1 MSRKCRLLT
10 PIAAGIAL
18 ALVAQH
24 SATGSELPPVEE
36 AVFFGDSLTD
46 AGTFGVRFT
55 TASGLIWAQLM
66 AKSYGQSTQ
75 PNEHLDSFSG
85 AFKGNHGKP
94 GPGGL
99 NYAEGGARVALP
111 FSNISDDPE
120 GTPIS
125 ATVQLQHFLTQ
136 YGAFKPNQIVL
147 LYIGTN
153 DVGYDYDPQN
163 NLTLARQLRK
173 DVFPDHAIFQAEQ
186 ARVEVAA
193 DATIGIVAKLLNSG
207 AKRVVLFEL
216 PDMGELPWF
225 QTRASQM
232 FATQLARAFNR
243 RVSAG
248 LPANAAILVIKMQN
262 FVNELLQHQR
272 TYGIKHGAHEDACR
286 VPEQDFCDLTSLA
299 APDADQT
306 YIFAAAEHLTT
317 RANELLA
324 SYVMRQISQSSL
336 R

>member
-1 MSRKCRLLT
+1 MQRLWTLV
-10 PIAAGIAL
+10 AAGIAL
-18 ALVAQH
+18 TFGAQH
-24 SATGSELPPVEE
+24 SATGSELPPVKE

-55 TASGLIWAQLM
+55 TASGFVWAQLM

-75 PNEHLDSFSG
+75 PNEHLDSFG
-85 AFKGNHGKP
+85 DAFKGNHGKR

-111 FSNISDDPE
+111 FSNSSDDPE

-125 ATVQLQHFLTQ
+125 AAVQLQHFLTQ
-136 YGAFKPNQIVL
+136 YGAFKPSQIVL

-163 NLTLARQLRK
+163 NPTLARQLRE
-173 DVFPDHAIFQAEQ
+173 DVFPDHAIFQAQQ
-186 ARVEVAA
+186 ARVEAAA
-193 DATIGIVAKLLNSG
+193 DATIGIVAKILNSG
-207 AKRVVLFEL
+207 AKRLVLFEL

-225 QTRASQM
+225 QTRASQV
-232 FATQLARAFNR
+232 FATRLARAFNR
-243 RVSAG
+243 RLSAG
-248 LPANAAILVIKMQN
+248 LPTNPAILVIKMQD
-262 FVNELLQHQR
+262 FVNELLRHSR
-272 TYGIKHGAHEDACR
+272 TNGIKHGAHEDACR

-299 APDADQT
+299 VPDANQT

-317 RANELLA
+317 HANELLA
-324 SYVMRQISQSSL
+324 TYVMRQISQSSL

>member
-1 MSRKCRLLT
+1 
-10 PIAAGIAL
+10 
-18 ALVAQH
+18 
-24 SATGSELPPVEE
+24 
-36 AVFFGDSLTD
+36 
-46 AGTFGVRFT
+46 
-55 TASGLIWAQLM
+55 
-66 AKSYGQSTQ
+66 
-75 PNEHLDSFSG
+75 
-85 AFKGNHGKP
+85 
-94 GPGGL
+94 
-99 NYAEGGARVALP
+99 
-111 FSNISDDPE
+111 
-120 GTPIS
+120 
-125 ATVQLQHFLTQ
+125 
-136 YGAFKPNQIVL
+136 
-147 LYIGTN
+147 
-153 DVGYDYDPQN
+153 
-163 NLTLARQLRK
+163 
-173 DVFPDHAIFQAEQ
+173 
-186 ARVEVAA
+186 
-193 DATIGIVAKLLNSG
+193 
-207 AKRVVLFEL
+207 
-216 PDMGELPWF
+216 
-225 QTRASQM
+225 M